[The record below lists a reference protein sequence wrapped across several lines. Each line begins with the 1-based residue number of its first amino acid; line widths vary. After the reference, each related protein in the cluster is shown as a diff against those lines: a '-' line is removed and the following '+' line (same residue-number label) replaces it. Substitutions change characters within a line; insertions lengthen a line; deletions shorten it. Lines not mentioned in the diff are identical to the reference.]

1 MDLHRAE
8 HHVYRLEYH
17 LVWTPKY
24 RCKAFTEPYATTLKQ
39 ILIKAAYDYDL
50 EILEIEVPKDHVHM
64 LVSIPPSTSVS
75 DCIRTLKS
83 ISAREL
89 FKRHPKFEQEYFWGG
104 KLWSPSYFAETIG
117 RVNEQAIKKY
127 IRDQLKKEERLKKRI
142 RQLKLFDEKRAP
154 MPRRG

>member
-24 RCKAFTEPYATTLKQ
+24 RCKAFSEPYATTLKQ
-39 ILIKAAYDYDL
+39 ILIKTAYDYDL

-64 LVSIPPSTSVS
+64 LVSIPPYISVS
-75 DCIRTLKS
+75 ECIRTLKS
-83 ISAREL
+83 VSAREL
-89 FKRHPKFEQEYFWGG
+89 FRRHPEFEQEYFWGG

-127 IRDQLKKEERLKKRI
+127 IQDQLRKEERLRKRI
-142 RQLKLFDEKRAP
+142 KQLKLL
-154 MPRRG
+154 